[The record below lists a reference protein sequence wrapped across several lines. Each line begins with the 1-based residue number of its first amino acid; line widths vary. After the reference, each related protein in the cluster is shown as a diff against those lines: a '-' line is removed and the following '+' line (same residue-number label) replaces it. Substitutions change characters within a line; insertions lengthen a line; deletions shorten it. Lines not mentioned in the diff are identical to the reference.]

1 MILEMNLYLEK
12 GRIMVEN
19 MLSRLLGNPY
29 RWYTILFVLVVCS
42 ILLGQISHG
51 KPRIQAF
58 PQNRVDQV
66 SDDELQQL
74 KDGIKT
80 DKIQYGELVPGQEE
94 RHSLP
99 KRTEKNSMEALWAP
113 ADMIIGPGAD
123 TVLIDTNYVQDGNI
137 LILGFG
143 VLIVDN
149 AVLTLSGSLVA
160 ANFGKAII
168 RNNARLHFDQY
179 YVGQYY
185 IWLVDF
191 GIFEALDATVDAN
204 GVMHYANFYDNSTY
218 IARRTYFPDWTFR
231 QVYDKSTMILEDIA
245 HVGDFYARDSSNIS
259 LMRCDTLMPWFSAP
273 TGSNMNIQFPDPAYV
288 DHFEI
293 SDTIVGIANIGYRV
307 VIDSSSECWW
317 SMDSFPACSVFVNN
331 STIRGSAQRIP
342 GSDTMSVSGIFN
354 RNLHSD
360 LVIPLSD
367 RHVEYINTYV
377 YWWNWYPEENTFFQ
391 IDSCVFGEM
400 IGHEGST
407 IYGTRSIC
415 DGATIHLAALDSA
428 FVTFKD
434 GAVLSF
440 VGAWQKSTLLL
451 NNTVVT
457 PLWTYQSSNVA
468 FGNANLLC
476 VNSQLDSLPRALDTA
491 LVMFASIDS
500 PTVADINSNVSIFG
514 SAWLDA
520 GPFNP
525 VLFERYRLFWAPS
538 DSSFWNLIS
547 ESTNEKSAESLGIWN
562 TTGFSPDDYILRLT
576 IWNTDGDSLT
586 AYKMIT
592 LNATGIEEEVVKA
605 PKFKILKAFP
615 NPFEKEILIL
625 YELPQEHKIELTVY
639 NLLGSKVRRLV
650 NGVQKE
656 GSYRITWDGKDE
668 RNENLKSGIY
678 FLRLKIGESDSF
690 TKKMIFFR

>member
-1 MILEMNLYLEK
+1 
-12 GRIMVEN
+12 
-19 MLSRLLGNPY
+19 
-29 RWYTILFVLVVCS
+29 
-42 ILLGQISHG
+42 
-51 KPRIQAF
+51 
-58 PQNRVDQV
+58 VDQV
-66 SDDELQQL
+66 SDGELRQL
-74 KDGIKT
+74 KAGIKT
-80 DKIQYGELVPGQEE
+80 DQIPYRESDPGSGGI
-94 RHSLP
+94 HSLP
-99 KRTEKNSMEALWAP
+99 KRTEKNYMEALLAP
-113 ADMIIGPGAD
+113 ADLVIGPGFD
-123 TVLIDTNYVQDGNI
+123 TVYIDTNYVQDGNI
-137 LILGFG
+137 LIIGFG

-149 AVLTLSGSLVA
+149 AILTLSGSLVA

-168 RNNARLHFDQY
+168 RNNARLHFNQF

-185 IWLVDF
+185 VWLVDF
-191 GIFEALDATVDAN
+191 GTFEALDATVDAN

-231 QVYDKSTMILEDIA
+231 QVYDNSTMILEDIA

-273 TGSNMNIQFPDPAYV
+273 TGSNMNILFPDPAYV

-293 SDTIVGIANIGYRV
+293 SDSIPGIDNIGYRV

-331 STIRGSAQRIP
+331 SIIRGSAQRIP
-342 GSDTMSVSGIFN
+342 GSDTMRVSGIFN

-360 LVIPLSD
+360 LVLPLSD

-428 FVTFKD
+428 FVTFEQ

-451 NNTVVT
+451 NYTVVT
-457 PLWTYQSSNVA
+457 PLWPYQSSNVA
-468 FGNANLLC
+468 FGNSNLLC
-476 VNSQLDSLPRALDTA
+476 VNSQLDSLPRSLDTA

-500 PTVADINSNVSIFG
+500 PAVADINSNVSIFG
-514 SAWLDA
+514 SAWIDA

-525 VLFERYRLFWAPS
+525 VLFQRYRLFWAPS
-538 DSSFWNLIS
+538 DSSLWNLIS
-547 ESTNEKSAESLGIWN
+547 ESTNEKRVETLGIWN
-562 TTGFSPDDYILRLT
+562 TTGFSPGNYILRLT
-576 IWNTDGDSLT
+576 IWDTAGDSLT
-586 AYKMIT
+586 AYKAIN
-592 LNATGIEEEVVKA
+592 LNATGIEEEEVKT
-605 PKFKILKAFP
+605 PNFQILEALP

-625 YELPQEHKIELTVY
+625 YELPQDDRVEITVY

-650 NGVQKE
+650 NEVQKQ
-656 GSYRITWDGKDE
+656 GSYRISWDGKDE
-668 RNENLKSGIY
+668 RNEYLKSGIY
-678 FLRLKIGESDSF
+678 FLRLKIGVSDSI
-690 TKKMIFFR
+690 TKKMVFIR